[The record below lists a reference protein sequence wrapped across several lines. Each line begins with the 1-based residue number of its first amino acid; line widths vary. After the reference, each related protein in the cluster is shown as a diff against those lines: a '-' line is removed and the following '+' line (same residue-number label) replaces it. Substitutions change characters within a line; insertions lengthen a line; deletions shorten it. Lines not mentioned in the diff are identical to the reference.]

1 MFTHVEVL
9 HHHRHGDTTTTGSL
23 TILLAVHGVPFD
35 QLDIKVAMMR
45 FSLRFSAVLTA
56 TAMAVMLT
64 ATAASAAYP
73 LDGEVPETNNAAPAA
88 CGTITVSQAG
98 LAEGMVVTFTLADSG
113 GATTSVDATADASG
127 AAELTTSVDTEVLGV
142 TAVNIGATPPA
153 EPLAITGRSFGGAV
167 KAAVLAVAIGAVL
180 LGLSLRRENDLV
192 DA

>member
-1 MFTHVEVL
+1 
-9 HHHRHGDTTTTGSL
+9 
-23 TILLAVHGVPFD
+23 
-35 QLDIKVAMMR
+35 MR
-45 FSLRFSAVLTA
+45 FSLRFSALLTA

-127 AAELTTSVDTEVLGV
+127 VASAEIIVPCDAATGAAELTTSVDTEVLGV

-180 LGLSLRRENDLV
+180 LGLSLRREDDLV